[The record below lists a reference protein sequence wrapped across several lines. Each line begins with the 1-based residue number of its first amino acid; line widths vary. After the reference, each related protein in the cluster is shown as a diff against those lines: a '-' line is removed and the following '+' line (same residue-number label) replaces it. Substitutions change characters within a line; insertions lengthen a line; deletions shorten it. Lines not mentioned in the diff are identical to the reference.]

1 MKIRTH
7 LGRRSSD
14 RRGFTLIELLVVI
27 AIIASL
33 AAVSYGPILNQL
45 NKGDQNMA
53 MQNMQQVY
61 TAMQNFEQD
70 NGSFPCDDTAEIV
83 QAKKPDYNFGSLTGE
98 FSNNYFRQLL
108 FSTMDDEKN
117 FYCKLKTADGKQT
130 REPDGKVAN
139 GQALRKGECAFAYVM
154 KEPGVAVGT
163 NNTSLPILMCA
174 VEEQASGD
182 AVRFDPDSFRG
193 KGIVIRLDKS
203 AVWKELN
210 EKDDISTYP
219 ELFREDKKGRSTGT
233 NFVVLPPDL

>member
-7 LGRRSSD
+7 IGRKSSG

-53 MQNMQQVY
+53 MQNMKQIY
-61 TAMQNFEQD
+61 TAMQGFEQEH
-70 NGSFPCDDTAEIV
+70 GSFPSDDTAEIV
-83 QAKKPDYNFGSLTGE
+83 QSKKADLNFGSLTGE

-108 FSTMDDEKN
+108 FSVMDDEKN
-117 FYCKLKTADGKQT
+117 FFCKLSTAEGKKTK
-130 REPDGKVAN
+130 EPDGKVAN
-139 GQALRKGECAFAYVM
+139 GKALQKGECSFAYVM
-154 KEPGVAVGT
+154 KEPGVAIGT
-163 NNTSLPILMCA
+163 NNTSVPLLMCA

-182 AVRFDPDSFRG
+182 NVRFDAASFRG
-193 KGIVIRLDKS
+193 KGIVLRLDNS
-203 AVWKELN
+203 AVWKELD
-210 EKDDISTYP
+210 EKDDVSTYP
-219 ELFREDKKGRSTGT
+219 DLFREDKKGRSTGA